1 MVCKKLPL
9 IVNQL
14 DKAATLEKVSGKYSR
29 IIRAMPLLHCGK
41 MKKQFWM
48 GLDPNLL
55 CHGDDDSVSDYFDG
69 SFQTDRMIKG
79 HGILWLCPIGPVT
92 HRTDE
97 RKMRPVLP
105 AHVFFETQCSTAPEF
120 AEVAKHLNTKPCG
133 SGTAERDHK
142 DTKTI
147 WTKHAIIGCRKGC

>member
-1 MVCKKLPL
+1 
-9 IVNQL
+9 
-14 DKAATLEKVSGKYSR
+14 
-29 IIRAMPLLHCGK
+29 
-41 MKKQFWM
+41 M

-79 HGILWLCPIGPVT
+79 HGEPT
-92 HRTDE
+92 
-97 RKMRPVLP
+97 RKMRPKCSQRTY
-105 AHVFFETQCSTAPEF
+105 FFKTQCCAPEF
-120 AEVAKHLNTKPCG
+120 AEVAKHLTTKPCG

-142 DTKTI
+142 DAKTI